1 VQSTKYVNFYL
12 ENVLTIFNKI
22 GDEHVKFE
30 VLKAFADMCLH
41 YNGASA
47 DPVNSLRNLEILYD
61 IMIVIFV
68 FDSCCVFFSFRNIK
82 HAKILLYLFK

>member
-30 VLKAFADMCLH
+30 VLKAFSDMCLH

-47 DPVNSLRNLEILYD
+47 DPVNSLRNLDILYD

-68 FDSCCVFFSFRNIK
+68 FDLCCLLFSFLKIK
-82 HAKILLYLFK
+82 HA